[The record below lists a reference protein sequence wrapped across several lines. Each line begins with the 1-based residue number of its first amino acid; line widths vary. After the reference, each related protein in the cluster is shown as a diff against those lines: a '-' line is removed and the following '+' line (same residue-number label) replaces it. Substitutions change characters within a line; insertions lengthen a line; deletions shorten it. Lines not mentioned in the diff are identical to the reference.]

1 MNFRDVRALVTG
13 GSSGIGLA
21 LARQLAAQGAHT
33 WILARDPEKL
43 AQAVETIRAERA
55 SSNQTADA
63 IAVDVTDLHAVRQA
77 LANFEAPDSLPD
89 LLINSAGVAHP
100 GYAESLETDIFHWMM
115 DVNYYG
121 TVHVTQT
128 LLPGMVRRGSGHIV
142 NIASVAGFLAVFG
155 YTAYGASKFAIRGYS
170 DALRAEMKPKGVR
183 VSIVYPPDT
192 RTPQLDY
199 ENQFK
204 PPETRALAG
213 NVDAMEPG
221 VVASAILKGVRR
233 KHYVI
238 IPGFEGKLLYWLSG
252 ALGTSL
258 YPLMDWMVSRARVQA
273 ARLAVTPATGG
284 EGGESHGSV

>member
-1 MNFRDVRALVTG
+1 MDFLHDRALVTG

-21 LARQLAAQGAHT
+21 LSRQLAAAGADV
-33 WILARDPEKL
+33 WILARHRDRL
-43 AQAVETIRAERA
+43 AEAVEAIRAERA
-55 SSNQTADA
+55 SEDQTVEALEA
-63 IAVDVTDLHAVRQA
+63 DVTDHASVTRVLGPLIDADQ
-77 LANFEAPDSLPD
+77 LPD
-89 LLINSAGVAHP
+89 LLINSAGAAHP
-100 GYAESLETDIFHWMM
+100 GYAEALGMDIFHWMM